1 MCSAIWVW
9 FLIFDLV
16 SFMIICKL
24 FSFVVFFFFFFFF
37 FCVCVCVW
45 LVIMFV
51 WLIVLSC
58 EESG

>member
-37 FCVCVCVW
+37 FFFLCVCVCVVGYYVCVAYCSE
-45 LVIMFV
+45 L
-51 WLIVLSC
+51 
-58 EESG
+58 